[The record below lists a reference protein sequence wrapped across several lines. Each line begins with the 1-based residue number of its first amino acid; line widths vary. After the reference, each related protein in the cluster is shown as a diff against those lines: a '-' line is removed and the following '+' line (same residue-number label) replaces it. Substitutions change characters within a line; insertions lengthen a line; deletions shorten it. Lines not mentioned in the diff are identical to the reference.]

1 MFLIFLTYLW
11 NYAIIIQGIH
21 HWAKNIS
28 IMNKRRILFF
38 CATRKISVFAR
49 EKQKKWD
56 YALIADVKNME
67 RFTILRVILAPGP
80 CQSSLYRSNF
90 SICIPKNTLIMA
102 SLQLIYHDHSAC
114 QKIIHMRFTLT
125 NVQTTSGDDEKGK
138 KKFLLIACH
147 QTLQPVKQWSSFSQ
161 DHQLWARAK
170 SPLQYVN
177 ERTMSKNT
185 HFITPG
191 GTRTHNLWIRS
202 PTPYPLGHRG
212 CVEQPNRSND

>member
-1 MFLIFLTYLW
+1 
-11 NYAIIIQGIH
+11 
-21 HWAKNIS
+21 
-28 IMNKRRILFF
+28 
-38 CATRKISVFAR
+38 
-49 EKQKKWD
+49 
-56 YALIADVKNME
+56 
-67 RFTILRVILAPGP
+67 
-80 CQSSLYRSNF
+80 
-90 SICIPKNTLIMA
+90 MA

-114 QKIIHMRFTLT
+114 PKITHMRFTLT

-212 CVEQPNRSND
+212 CVFVCGNVCVCNCLNCGPSSPVSKHDFSHAGPQKS

>member
-1 MFLIFLTYLW
+1 
-11 NYAIIIQGIH
+11 
-21 HWAKNIS
+21 
-28 IMNKRRILFF
+28 
-38 CATRKISVFAR
+38 
-49 EKQKKWD
+49 
-56 YALIADVKNME
+56 
-67 RFTILRVILAPGP
+67 
-80 CQSSLYRSNF
+80 
-90 SICIPKNTLIMA
+90 MA

-114 QKIIHMRFTLT
+114 PKITHMRFTLT

-212 CVEQPNRSND
+212 SCFPHRSTQIRLQMLPSVKCVSKPNICRPSDARSYPPLLFFPFLVKMNFVGNERES